1 MLKDLLRPA
10 ALFSHVL
17 VLTVVVVCVALGQW
31 QLDRL
36 AQVRA
41 NNALLEQRLEAAP
54 LDLAD
59 LVDEP
64 VDEAALEF
72 RRVRAV
78 GTFRPDEEVLQRN
91 QPHPGQTGFGV
102 LTPLELEDGG
112 VVLVRRGTV
121 PPTMDRP
128 PVEDA
133 APPDGTVAVEGI
145 LERPVPQPGFGPQ
158 DPDDGV
164 LERVFHTDTA
174 RLDRQ
179 VDGELYP
186 MVLRLQPDPVG
197 PGTAPDDEV
206 AFDTLPV
213 PPTPPVLDEA
223 NHLSYAVQWHAF
235 ATIAL
240 VTYVAW
246 LWQRHRRRDGGP
258 EAAREQERAGLP
270 G

>member
-10 ALFSHVL
+10 ALLSHVL
-17 VLTVVVVCVALGQW
+17 VLTVVVVCVGLGQW

-41 NNALLEQRLEAAP
+41 NNALLAERLEAAP

-64 VDEAALEF
+64 ADEEALEY
-72 RRVRAV
+72 RRVRGR
-78 GTFRPDEEVLQRN
+78 GTFRPAEEVLQRN
-91 QPHPGQTGFGV
+91 QPHPGQTGFGI

-121 PPTMDRP
+121 PPTLDEP
-128 PVEDA
+128 PVEEA
-133 APPDGTVAVEGI
+133 APPDGMVEVEGI
-145 LERPVPQPGFGPQ
+145 LERPVPQPGFGAR
-158 DPDDGV
+158 DPDEGV
-164 LERVFHTDTA
+164 LARVFHTDTA

-186 MVLRLQPDPVG
+186 MVVRLQ
-197 PGTAPDDEV
+197 TATDDEV
-206 AFDTLPV
+206 AFDALPV

-235 ATIAL
+235 ALIAL
-240 VTYVAW
+240 VTYLAW
-246 LWQRHRRRDGGP
+246 LWQRERRRVDEKVTP
-258 EAAREQERAGLP
+258 YEQQEAGRP